1 MMIKINPSLLKGQIT
16 ASPSKSY
23 THRAVILA
31 SLCNGKSKIENPLLS
46 RDILAT
52 IESCKS
58 LGATISVEKSMI
70 IEGKMPLKVPDNII
84 DVSNSGTTLRLVSSM
99 SALTLKG
106 YSIFSGDDSI
116 RNRPMQPLLD
126 ALHSL
131 GVRCWS
137 TRLNGCAPLI
147 IEGGGILGGSTTISG
162 LISSQFLSSLLISA
176 PLAQKKT
183 LIKLSDKLV
192 SRPYVDA
199 TLKVIQHFGGK
210 IIEDNDGAFKIPPLQ
225 NYTSQSFNVPGDFSS
240 ASFILAGAALS
251 DSEISVNGLN
261 FQLPQGDESIINI
274 LKQMG
279 AILTVNT
286 DKGEVI
292 VQGTKT
298 LLGGKFNLSN
308 SPDLLPVLAIL
319 ACKCKDEVVI
329 HGVKHARF
337 KETDR
342 IAVLAKE
349 LPKLGVSIEE
359 LEDGLKIRGTNNLKQ
374 CTLNAYGDHRMAMA
388 FTIIG
393 LASQEGC
400 KIIGFESV
408 DISYPKFEEDIHSLG
423 GKLEEVDN

>member
-16 ASPSKSY
+16 ASSSKSY

-31 SLCNGKSKIENPLLS
+31 SLCNGKSKIENPLIS
-46 RDILAT
+46 RDTLAT

-58 LGATISVEKSMI
+58 LGATISIEKSMI
-70 IEGKMPLKVPDNII
+70 IEGQLPLKVPDNII
-84 DVSNSGTTLRLVSSM
+84 DVLNSGTTLRLVSSM
-99 SALTLKG
+99 SALTSKG
-106 YSIFSGDDSI
+106 YSIFTGDDSI

-176 PLAQKKT
+176 PLAQNKT

-210 IIEDNDGAFKIPPLQ
+210 IIENNDESFKIPPLQ
-225 NYTSQSFNVPGDFSS
+225 NYTAQSFNVPGDFSS

-251 DSEISVNGLN
+251 ESEISVNGLN

-279 AILTVNT
+279 AIVTVNT

-292 VQGTKT
+292 VQGTKN

-308 SPDLLPVLAIL
+308 SPDLLPVVAIL
-319 ACKCKDEVVI
+319 ACKCKNEVFI

-374 CTLNAYGDHRMAMA
+374 CTLNAHGDHRMAMA

-423 GKLEEVDN
+423 GKLEAVDN